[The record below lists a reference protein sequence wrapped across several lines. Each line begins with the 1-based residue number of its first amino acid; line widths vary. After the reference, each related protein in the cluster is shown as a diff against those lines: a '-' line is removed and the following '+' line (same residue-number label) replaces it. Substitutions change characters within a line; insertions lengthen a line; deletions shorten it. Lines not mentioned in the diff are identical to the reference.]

1 MKYAIKVYVAGA
13 YSDSD
18 VISVLRNIGRG
29 EHYAVE
35 LFMKGFA
42 PFTPW
47 HDKDF
52 VLRNWDKEQNVEMFY
67 KYSMEW
73 LRASDCVFI
82 IPNIEGMRDYQESKG
97 TLKEIE
103 EAEKLGIPV
112 FYKMDDILEY
122 YKDKL

>member
-13 YSDSD
+13 YSDTN
-18 VISVLRNIGRG
+18 VISVLKNIGRG
-29 EHYAVE
+29 EHYASE

-52 VLRNWDKEQNVEMFY
+52 VIKNWDKEQEVEMFY

-73 LRASDCVFI
+73 LRVSDCVFI
-82 IPNIEGMRDYQESKG
+82 VPNSEGLRNWEDSSG

-103 EAEKLGIPV
+103 EAEKLGIPI
-112 FYKMDDILEY
+112 FYDLETLINH
-122 YKDKL
+122 YKDEL